1 MTGYL
6 IRKKS
11 KGNWYIY
18 LRRSNR
24 IEGIVKH
31 TYIYSFGKMPMALN
45 KLYAILNNEQE
56 LPMELIEE
64 GYTINHIIDWII
76 TIETGVT
83 KSGKPFEL
91 T

>member
-31 TYIYSFGKMPMALN
+31 TYIYSFGKMPMALD
-45 KLYAILNNEQE
+45 KLYAILNNQQE
-56 LPMELIEE
+56 LPTELLEE
-64 GYTINHIIDWII
+64 GYTINHILDWII
-76 TIETGVT
+76 TIEAGIT
-83 KSGKPFEL
+83 KNGKSFQCK
-91 T
+91 